1 MNDNIK
7 ISCKNIWKL
16 YGENPE
22 KFLATNNFNPSAD
35 LIKSEKYIP
44 AVRDANIDVMTG
56 EILVIMGLSGSGKST
71 LLRCMSKLIEP
82 THGQVFFEGK
92 DLIKATQK
100 ELIEIRRH
108 KMGMVFQHF
117 ALLPHRTVLQNVAFP
132 LEVQGIDR
140 DKRESRAEEVIKLVG
155 LEGREK
161 YYPRELSGGQQQ
173 RVGLARS
180 LAVEP
185 DVWFLDEPFSALD
198 PLIRKEMQNEF
209 LRLQSML
216 QKTIVFITHD
226 FDEAI
231 RLADRIVIMNE
242 GNIVQVGNAEEL
254 ITNPANDYVAE
265 FTKDIPRAKLLS
277 VGSIMNKQKVEGAEI
292 KVSQQAKV
300 SEIAKEILMNNA
312 PAAVTDDNSNVVG
325 SITKQDI
332 VNVLFEK
339 RMSINSFFKSGFF
352 FIFAPFLILI
362 SLKPFLPKWSLVPP
376 KSCLG
381 GCGTIEGMIP
391 FVQWTNDGI
400 QFLRSYEIFGLFTF
414 REFTR
419 SIADGVDVLLG
430 FTEAILHKGFADAGI
445 GPMPWVMIFGLAIVL
460 GLYLKGW
467 RLALLGGGC
476 FFYLA
481 LFSQRGIWEL
491 SMKTLSAIAVSTPLA
506 AIIGVALGILAAKRK
521 RVHSFVWPFL
531 NVLQSLPHFS
541 YLILVAIFLGLAL
554 KLEL

>member
-1 MNDNIK
+1 MNDNVK

-22 KFLATNNFNPSAD
+22 KFLAANDYNPSTN

-92 DLIKATQK
+92 DLIKASQK

-140 DKRESRAEEVIKLVG
+140 DKRESRAEDVIKLVG

-277 VGSIMNKQKVEGAEI
+277 VGSIMNKQKIEGAEI
-292 KVSQQAKV
+292 KVSQHAKV

-339 RMSINSFFKSGFF
+339 
-352 FIFAPFLILI
+352 
-362 SLKPFLPKWSLVPP
+362 
-376 KSCLG
+376 
-381 GCGTIEGMIP
+381 E
-391 FVQWTNDGI
+391 
-400 QFLRSYEIFGLFTF
+400 
-414 REFTR
+414 
-419 SIADGVDVLLG
+419 
-430 FTEAILHKGFADAGI
+430 
-445 GPMPWVMIFGLAIVL
+445 
-460 GLYLKGW
+460 
-467 RLALLGGGC
+467 
-476 FFYLA
+476 
-481 LFSQRGIWEL
+481 
-491 SMKTLSAIAVSTPLA
+491 
-506 AIIGVALGILAAKRK
+506 
-521 RVHSFVWPFL
+521 
-531 NVLQSLPHFS
+531 
-541 YLILVAIFLGLAL
+541 
-554 KLEL
+554 